1 MVRWMQIYEEM
12 HMHTHIC
19 MYTHTSHIQREREG
33 EREIH
38 EKYLICLYAHFIR
51 SRNYST
57 CIGIPTVHS
66 IIMISVKRLMEMGQS
81 STAHI

>member
-1 MVRWMQIYEEM
+1 MKTCTCI
-12 HMHTHIC
+12 HTYVCI
-19 MYTHTSHIQREREG
+19 HTLHTYKEREG

-57 CIGIPTVHS
+57 CVGIPTVHS
-66 IIMISVKRLMEMGQS
+66 IIMISVKRLMGMGQS
-81 STAHI
+81 SMAHI